1 MNPQRI
7 DDLEKRLDELRHKDP
22 RADLKPVLRSALRAA
37 RDDEERAFIQS
48 RLAGELQLE
57 LAKLPS
63 DSRHK
68 ARFDE
73 VEALLRRC
81 VELQPDD
88 PYYRIRLAEHFHYY
102 ASDLRKALEAIN
114 AAVEKAE
121 KNGTFVRQAHGT
133 RIRIALDLKDYPI
146 VEKSLEVL
154 TSYSPL
160 PGSPDVAPEK
170 DFLKKIPPGAI
181 RNDLVARY
189 KAIL

>member
-1 MNPQRI
+1 MDPQRV
-7 DDLEKRLDELRHKDP
+7 DELEKRLDDLRQRDP
-22 RADLKPVLRSALRAA
+22 RADLKPALRSALQAA
-37 RDDEERAFIQS
+37 RDDDETAFILS
-48 RLAGELQLE
+48 RIAGELQLE
-57 LAKLPS
+57 LAKAPS
-63 DSRHK
+63 DRTHK

-81 VELQPDD
+81 VELQPND

-102 ASDLRKALEAIN
+102 ASDLKKALEAVN

-121 KNGTFVRQAHGT
+121 TNRMFVRQAHGT
-133 RIRIALDLKDYPI
+133 RIRIALDLKDYLT

-154 TSYSPL
+154 SSYSPS

-170 DFLKKIPPGAI
+170 DFLKRLPPGAVPD
-181 RNDLVARY
+181 DLVARY